1 MIKAL
6 KMFAVIIA
14 IISPLSQAI
23 AAEDSDL
30 RVVESKYVCMVNNK
44 VLANEQIPVEVNGK
58 TYYGCCAMCKAKLER
73 NSNAR
78 TAIDPVSNNPVDKAT
93 AVIAARPD
101 GSVLYFENEGNFNAY
116 SE

>member
-1 MIKAL
+1 MTKAL
-6 KMFAVIIA
+6 KMFAIIFA
-14 IISPLSQAI
+14 IITPLSQAI
-23 AAEDSDL
+23 AAEGDL

-73 NSNAR
+73 NSNVR
-78 TAIDPVSNNPVDKAT
+78 TAIDPVSGNSVDKAS

-101 GSVLYFENEGNFNAY
+101 GSVLYFENERNFDSY